1 MHSRYYTAV
10 TPEEDYLL
18 VYESKMGKNKFKA
31 VILGAGGLAREVY
44 WIFCDVNSKSGGE
57 WEVLGF
63 IDENPGNFGK
73 NLCGLPV
80 LGDFRWFETANKDE
94 LKVICAVGSPEVRKN
109 MVKKA
114 EQIELS
120 FCTLI
125 HPGVQ
130 LSGYVEI
137 GVGTVITA
145 GCILTTQIR
154 IGNHVYLNL
163 DTTVGHDVIIE
174 DFVNVNPGCHISGNV
189 TLREGAD
196 LGTGAVVLQGIT
208 IGKWATVGA
217 GAVVIEDVPENVV
230 VAGVP
235 ARIIKRKEQSS

>member
-1 MHSRYYTAV
+1 M
-10 TPEEDYLL
+10 D
-18 VYESKMGKNKFKA
+18 KKKFKT

-63 IDENPGNFGK
+63 IDESPSNWGQS
-73 NLCGLPV
+73 LCDIPV
-80 LGDFRWFETANKDE
+80 LGDFQWFETTNKNE
-94 LKVICAVGSPEVRKN
+94 LRVICGIGSPEAKKY
-109 MVKKA
+109 MVGKA
-114 EQIELS
+114 RRMGLS
-120 FCTLI
+120 FCTII
-125 HPGVQ
+125 HPSVQ
-130 LSGYVEI
+130 LSTYVEI

-145 GCILTTQIR
+145 GCILTTQIK

-163 DTTVGHDVIIE
+163 DTTVGHDVIME

-189 TLREGAD
+189 TLREGAE

-208 IGKWATVGA
+208 IGKWSVVGA
-217 GAVVIEDVPENVV
+217 GAVVIKDIPDNVV

-235 ARIIKRKEQSS
+235 AKIIKHKEPDS